1 MTGILLDHP
10 RAFNSGELSFKYLGP
25 SINGLVTD
33 GNVKL
38 CFRGFILAMFHST
51 TAYKINSERTR
62 DYTKLFPIC
71 KSEILKV
78 TVNKIEVLSSFLGS

>member
-1 MTGILLDHP
+1 MLL
-10 RAFNSGELSFKYLGP
+10 FKHLGP

-38 CFRGFILAMFHST
+38 CFRGFISATFHST
-51 TAYKINSERTR
+51 TVYKMDSERTC
-62 DYTKLFPIC
+62 DYTKLFLIC

-78 TVNKIEVLSSFLGS
+78 TVNKFEVLSSFLGS